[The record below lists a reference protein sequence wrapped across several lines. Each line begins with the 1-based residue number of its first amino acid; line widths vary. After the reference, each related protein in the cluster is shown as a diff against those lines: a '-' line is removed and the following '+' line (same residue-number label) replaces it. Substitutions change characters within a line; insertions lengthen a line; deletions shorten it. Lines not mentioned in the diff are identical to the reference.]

1 MEGALI
7 EDGDSRSENE
17 APSMPKKSMCCG
29 ACEQDDSELGC
40 VAGPLL
46 LSALIVVCGT
56 ASTITSKLQY
66 EVRSRGF
73 EHCHYDDRTTRRCP
87 FTKPYFQTLV
97 MKVAMSTCLF
107 IAWVAKRCRRPQP
120 TGELAESLLDNEAP
134 RRAPDR
140 SAILAV
146 AAPAFTDLL

>member
-7 EDGDSRSENE
+7 EDDQSDDE
-17 APSMPKKSMCCG
+17 APSTQKSLCCG
-29 ACEQDDSELGC
+29 ACTEDAEEELGC

-46 LSALIVVCGT
+46 LSVLIVVCGT

-73 EHCHYDDRTTRRCP
+73 EHCHYEDRTTRRCP

-97 MKVAMSTCLF
+97 MKVAMSTCLL
-107 IAWVAKRCRRPQP
+107 IAWAC
-120 TGELAESLLDNEAP
+120 LLYTSPSP
-134 RRAPDR
+134 RD
-140 SAILAV
+140 
-146 AAPAFTDLL
+146 